1 MISPLRTGKAFIRYL
16 LTDPLLE
23 PDTPANEE
31 DYPLTPATSRI
42 PATNGAIET
51 AEPEVQQPVLMKKAV
66 LLAATKFLLESA
78 HSPEQGTEQNSQQP
92 DTRHQSNSVHSQ
104 TSPQLAERDL
114 PRPPVKSPEL
124 RSLQRSSILTPPD
137 EEAPLSSSPAPK
149 AAPGLPESPVA
160 MKTVNNIA
168 PRYSDNSGSPHP
180 PATAVSES
188 PTETEDSQSRARV
201 ITDSDKMPQKLIR
214 LQEQAPP
221 QPQPFRAKT
230 SLPHSEAVEAYND
243 KVITSRQ
250 DEPQALIKERRENS
264 SSQRPREWT
273 ELMDHIQQ
281 EEAKLGDVRHKTR
294 KQRAQESTET
304 SGKQDVEYYPFPSAS
319 PPEKS
324 TLPSTM
330 IHLPILAAFTF
341 LGITILF
348 LVLN

>member
-1 MISPLRTGKAFIRYL
+1 
-16 LTDPLLE
+16 
-23 PDTPANEE
+23 
-31 DYPLTPATSRI
+31 
-42 PATNGAIET
+42 
-51 AEPEVQQPVLMKKAV
+51 
-66 LLAATKFLLESA
+66 
-78 HSPEQGTEQNSQQP
+78 
-92 DTRHQSNSVHSQ
+92 
-104 TSPQLAERDL
+104 
-114 PRPPVKSPEL
+114 
-124 RSLQRSSILTPPD
+124 
-137 EEAPLSSSPAPK
+137 
-149 AAPGLPESPVA
+149 
-160 MKTVNNIA
+160 
-168 PRYSDNSGSPHP
+168 
-180 PATAVSES
+180 
-188 PTETEDSQSRARV
+188 
-201 ITDSDKMPQKLIR
+201 MPQKLIR

-221 QPQPFRAKT
+221 QPQPFRAKA
-230 SLPHSEAVEAYND
+230 SLPHSEAVEQYND

-273 ELMDHIQQ
+273 ELMDHLQQ
-281 EEAKLGDVRHKTR
+281 EEAKQGDVRHKIR